1 MAAVPRLII
10 VADDLTG
17 AMDVAGPLAGRGLST
32 WVVARVEGCAAQQLA
47 GADVVSINADTRHL
61 SVEQA
66 ARRVRGVVRDLVH
79 PDTEI
84 LIKKIDS
91 TLRGNVVVE
100 TLAMLEESGRRTA
113 VVAPAFPRQGRTVV
127 EGSVRV
133 DGVSLADTDF
143 ARDAL
148 SPPPLE
154 PLHVLF
160 RRADAHADVRLVR
173 RGASVALTPGEHRQI
188 FVVDSDSDEDLRATV
203 STLRG
208 HFRDVLLVGSAGIAE
223 ALAEVRFE
231 QAPGAAAR
239 PAVEGPLLFVVGS
252 RAEQSAQQ
260 ASALVEAGPAR
271 ILGAPN
277 GLIDIDAAMRATES
291 VLVLK
296 ATPDVGGSEGDPA
309 EVAQRLS
316 EGVATLL
323 GRRPIAAV
331 VATGG
336 DTALAILQRLSQPML
351 RVMGNLLP
359 GIPFSR
365 IHVGGREVWFVT
377 KAGGFGARDTFVALA
392 HRLRSGA

>member
-1 MAAVPRLII
+1 
-10 VADDLTG
+10 
-17 AMDVAGPLAGRGLST
+17 
-32 WVVARVEGCAAQQLA
+32 
-47 GADVVSINADTRHL
+47 
-61 SVEQA
+61 
-66 ARRVRGVVRDLVH
+66 
-79 PDTEI
+79 
-84 LIKKIDS
+84 
-91 TLRGNVVVE
+91 
-100 TLAMLEESGRRTA
+100 
-113 VVAPAFPRQGRTVV
+113 
-127 EGSVRV
+127 
-133 DGVSLADTDF
+133 
-143 ARDAL
+143 
-148 SPPPLE
+148 
-154 PLHVLF
+154 
-160 RRADAHADVRLVR
+160 
-173 RGASVALTPGEHRQI
+173 VALTPGEHRQI

-271 ILGAPN
+271 IVGAPN

-291 VLVLK
+291 MLVLK

-323 GRRPIAAV
+323 ERRPIAAV

-365 IHVGGREVWFVT
+365 IHAGGREVWFVT